1 MTARLSRGGAVKI
14 ALYGASGM
22 LGSRIAA
29 EAIARDHA
37 VTGINRSGSSDV
49 PAGCNLRKG
58 DAGDADDVARIAA
71 EHDVVVS
78 AIAPSRAG
86 GRPEAYLQTMAI
98 LGENVG
104 RRRLIVIGHAGS
116 LFVAPDLRLM
126 DSPGIPEEAKPEART
141 QLATLELLKDTGALL
156 DWVYISPAPFIAPGE
171 RRGTYRRGVDMVL
184 GDQISAEDFAIAVL
198 DEVERPKHHRSRF
211 TVAW

>member
-1 MTARLSRGGAVKI
+1 VKI

-22 LGSRIAA
+22 IGSRIAA
-29 EAIARDHA
+29 EAILRRHE
-37 VTGINRSGSSDV
+37 VTGLTRTGSV
-49 PAGCNLRKG
+49 ELPEGCTPRQG
-58 DAGDADDVARIAA
+58 DAADALDVARIAA

-78 AIAPSRAG
+78 AIGPSRTG
-86 GRPEAYLQTMAI
+86 GRHKVYLDTMAV

-104 RRRLIVIGHAGS
+104 TRRLIVVGSAGS
-116 LFVAPDLRLM
+116 LLVAPDLRLM
-126 DSPGIPEEAKPEART
+126 DTAGFPPRARAEAET
-141 QLATLELLKDTGALL
+141 QLATLELLRDTGALL
-156 DWVYISPAPFIAPGE
+156 DWVYLSPAPFIAPGE

-198 DEVERPKHHRSRF
+198 DEVEHPLHHRSRF